1 MWIQLPTTQ
10 FDTTI
15 WSKVV
20 ELLDVLCYLKGMHCI
35 ALASKATTVGVQCPC
50 IKRGEQETIHNR
62 GYNLGTLLMRIWL
75 PIHYGTTMW

>member
-15 WSKVV
+15 WYKVV

-35 ALASKATTVGVQCPC
+35 AFASKATVGVQCPC
-50 IKRGEQETIHNR
+50 IKRGEQETIIE
-62 GYNLGTLLMRIWL
+62 GTI
-75 PIHYGTTMW
+75 